1 MKYHS
6 NVFNTKDMNEK
17 TYSDW
22 GEMSDKSL
30 MKTIGNFIQSH
41 RLNQNRSQEQVATAA
56 GISRST
62 LSLLERG
69 EKVRID
75 SLIQVLRV
83 LDLLYI
89 MDVFKVDEQISPI
102 EYARLKKKQ
111 RKQASPR
118 KDKKADKEDLGW

>member
-1 MKYHS
+1 
-6 NVFNTKDMNEK
+6 MNDKSYTEW
-17 TYSDW
+17 SSR
-22 GEMSDKSL
+22 SDKSL
-30 MKTIGNFIQSH
+30 METIGLFIQSH
-41 RLNQNRSQEQVATAA
+41 RLNQNKSQDQVATDA

-89 MDVFKVDEQISPI
+89 MDVFKVQDQVSPI
-102 EYARLKKKQ
+102 EYAQLKKKQ
-111 RKQASPR
+111 RKQSSPNKNNNPNQ
-118 KDKKADKEDLGW
+118 KDIEW

>member
-1 MKYHS
+1 M
-6 NVFNTKDMNEK
+6 DMNEK
-17 TYSDW
+17 AYNNWES
-22 GEMSDKSL
+22 MSDKSL

-89 MDVFKVDEQISPI
+89 MDIFKVDEQISPI
-102 EYARLKKKQ
+102 EYARLKKKR
-111 RKQASPR
+111 RKQASPQ
-118 KDKKADKEDLGW
+118 KDKKADKEDIGW